1 MQIILCVV
9 IALLVLPSSVYSQVV
24 IDASQSVGRGID
36 ATTVRLTGTLLTP
49 LPCCPPGG
57 YTLDFQWD
65 PARLV
70 LVPTTIVT
78 GPAGPFLPN
87 LTGTYSLSLTTT
99 QTNCADPTLNGTFSA
114 VGTVRLTQR
123 GDTVTGFGATV
134 PSGGAVN
141 GVGVDAVVTASAA
154 TGQIQLLSTPG
165 VLGSGTFNSTV
176 GTTLNLSYSGSFP
189 AVGCQFTGIG
199 AASRVAP

>member
-1 MQIILCVV
+1 MQRIVCTLVF
-9 IALLVLPSSVYSQVV
+9 LLLGAPAAYGQVA
-24 IDASQSVGRGID
+24 IDASTSTGRGVN

-49 LPCCPPGG
+49 LPCCAPGG
-57 YTLDFQWD
+57 YTVDFQWD
-65 PARLV
+65 PSRAV
-70 LVPTTIVT
+70 LMPVAIVT

-99 QTNCADPTLNGTFSA
+99 QTNCANPTFNGTFSA

-123 GDTVTGFGATV
+123 GDTVTAFGGTV
-134 PSGGAVN
+134 SSGGAVN

-154 TGQIQLLSTPG
+154 TGQIQLLSTLG

-189 AVGCQFTGIG
+189 AVGCQFTGTG
-199 AASRVAP
+199 TAPRVAP